1 MKQDKYSPVNLIC
14 YACGCIPVIWIA
26 LLFAP
31 YLDDGLIGL
40 IKNVGAAF
48 ANPLHIV
55 LCRDSLRA
63 VLIFLLI
70 YGLALAVFLSN
81 DRNYRRREEMVQHS
95 GVLQRK
101 SVENMLISLR
111 QKIKS

>member
-1 MKQDKYSPVNLIC
+1 MKQDKFSPVSLIC

-40 IKNVGAAF
+40 IKNAGAAF
-48 ANPLHIV
+48 ANPFHIM

-70 YGLALAVFLSN
+70 YGLALAVFLSS
-81 DRNYRRREEMVQHS
+81 DRNYRRREEHGSAQWGFSKGNQSKVC
-95 GVLQRK
+95 K
-101 SVENMLISLR
+101 
-111 QKIKS
+111 